1 MAKERD
7 YILMPQAILKLKQQL
22 LQEKTESLHAFSNA
36 RYVRNAIEKAVR
48 SQAVRLLNQYENI
61 SPGKQ
66 ELMTLRT
73 EDFKL

>member
-1 MAKERD
+1 M
-7 YILMPQAILKLKQQL
+7 KLKQRL
-22 LQEKTESLHAFSNA
+22 LQEKDESLHAFSNA

-48 SQAVRLLNQYENI
+48 SQAVRLLNQYEHA
-61 SPGKQ
+61 SPGRQ

>member
-1 MAKERD
+1 M
-7 YILMPQAILKLKQQL
+7 
-22 LQEKTESLHAFSNA
+22 EKTESLHAFSNA
-36 RYVRNAIEKAVR
+36 RYVRNSIEKAVR
-48 SQAVRLLNQYENI
+48 AQAVRLLNQYENN